1 MLENLLGY
9 ILFGSVI
16 SFASPWLVP
25 ILTVAPIVNILSVKA
40 YNKWEY
46 AHRSKMT
53 DLNQKLGHVEELPDD
68 FAAAKDIRI
77 YSMASWLR
85 ECYRDLSDQR
95 SKWDRNVVKKS
106 FLSRIADLVVILIR
120 DGGAYALLIHMFYS
134 GKIGIDEFVLYF
146 AAISSFASWVGDI
159 ISCWNKANTVSLKL
173 CDFRDFVDYPE
184 YDGSGIAKATDHM
197 NTVPEIEFKNV
208 SFRYDGAEQD
218 TIHDLS
224 LKIKSGEKLALVGLN
239 GAGKTTLVKLLC
251 GLYRPTSGEIFFN
264 GIPLSDFK
272 REDYY
277 KLISPVF
284 QEIRTAFFS
293 LAETV
298 SGKSTAETDLEKAET
313 CMRQAGLGA
322 KIDALPDG
330 IHTKLNKKV
339 HENGTELSGGEAQKL
354 IYAALKGGITVGSI
368 AKYVTCIMLLVET
381 LINIVTT
388 TQQALYNNH
397 YLKRYFSYFD
407 IPNNM
412 YQGSL
417 TVEKRDDNEYY
428 VEFRNVSFKY
438 PNTEAYA
445 LRNVNLKFKI
455 GEKLAI
461 VGMNGSGKTTFIKLL
476 CRLYDPTEGEILLN
490 GVNIQKYDYDEY
502 MSVFSVVFQ
511 DFSLFSFKIGE
522 VVASSKTFDE
532 NKVRECLVK
541 ANFGDRLHEMPEGI
555 HTYLYKGYDQSGIEI
570 SGGEAQKIALARALY
585 KDSPFILLDEPTA
598 ALDPISEYEVYSNF
612 NAISG
617 DKTTVYISH
626 RLASCRFCNKIVVFD
641 DGKIVQHGS
650 HEELLSDVNGKY
662 HELWNAQAQYYT
674 T

>member
-1 MLENLLGY
+1 MKKKKPTHSVFSNFAWSLKMLLKYSKAAFFITALFIPINIGLRYLEIYLPSLVVSEITNGQTLTHSLLSIGIVMLLIMLGNIIVQALGHIRNSTLGIYRYKMTALVTRKQLSMFYQTYEQKEVRDLANRASNATQMWDGVQPLTDIVYSGFGMIENLLGY

-85 ECYRDLSDQR
+85 ECYRDLSEQR
-95 SKWDRNVVKKS
+95 AKWDRTTIKKS

-120 DGGAYALLIHMFYS
+120 DGGAYALLIHMFYN

-146 AAISSFASWVGDI
+146 AAISSFASWVGGI

-184 YDGSGIAKATDHM
+184 YDGSGIAKAADHM

-354 IYAALKGGITVGSI
+354 
-368 AKYVTCIMLLVET
+368 M
-381 LINIVTT
+381 
-388 TQQALYNNH
+388 
-397 YLKRYFSYFD
+397 
-407 IPNNM
+407 
-412 YQGSL
+412 
-417 TVEKRDDNEYY
+417 
-428 VEFRNVSFKY
+428 
-438 PNTEAYA
+438 
-445 LRNVNLKFKI
+445 
-455 GEKLAI
+455 
-461 VGMNGSGKTTFIKLL
+461 
-476 CRLYDPTEGEILLN
+476 
-490 GVNIQKYDYDEY
+490 
-502 MSVFSVVFQ
+502 
-511 DFSLFSFKIGE
+511 
-522 VVASSKTFDE
+522 
-532 NKVRECLVK
+532 
-541 ANFGDRLHEMPEGI
+541 
-555 HTYLYKGYDQSGIEI
+555 
-570 SGGEAQKIALARALY
+570 LARALY
-585 KDSPFILLDEPTA
+585 KDAPLLILDEPTA
-598 ALDPISEYEVYSNF
+598 ALDPIAESKIYNEF
-612 NAISG
+612 NVMAKN
-617 DKTTVYISH
+617 KTSLFISH
-626 RLASCRFCNKIVVFD
+626 RLASTSFCDRIILLENGNITEEGTHQELMGANGTYKGLFD
-641 DGKIVQHGS
+641 IQSCWYKEDMEGGDG
-650 HEELLSDVNGKY
+650 E
-662 HELWNAQAQYYT
+662 
-674 T
+674 

>member
-1 MLENLLGY
+1 MKKKKPTHSVFSNFAWSLKMLLKYSKAAFFITALFIPINIGLRYLEIYLPSLVVSEITNGQTLTHSLLSIGIVMLLIMLGNIIVQALGHIRNSTLGIYRYKMTDLVTRKQLSMFYQTYEQKKVRDLANRASNATQMWDGVQPLTDIVYNSFGMLENLLGY

-146 AAISSFASWVGDI
+146 AAISSFASWVGGI

-184 YDGSGIAKATDHM
+184 YDGSGIAKAADHM

-354 IYAALKGGITVGSI
+354 
-368 AKYVTCIMLLVET
+368 M
-381 LINIVTT
+381 
-388 TQQALYNNH
+388 
-397 YLKRYFSYFD
+397 
-407 IPNNM
+407 
-412 YQGSL
+412 
-417 TVEKRDDNEYY
+417 
-428 VEFRNVSFKY
+428 
-438 PNTEAYA
+438 
-445 LRNVNLKFKI
+445 
-455 GEKLAI
+455 
-461 VGMNGSGKTTFIKLL
+461 
-476 CRLYDPTEGEILLN
+476 
-490 GVNIQKYDYDEY
+490 
-502 MSVFSVVFQ
+502 
-511 DFSLFSFKIGE
+511 
-522 VVASSKTFDE
+522 
-532 NKVRECLVK
+532 
-541 ANFGDRLHEMPEGI
+541 
-555 HTYLYKGYDQSGIEI
+555 
-570 SGGEAQKIALARALY
+570 LARALY
-585 KDSPFILLDEPTA
+585 KDAPLLILDEPTA
-598 ALDPISEYEVYSNF
+598 ALDPIAESKIYNEF
-612 NAISG
+612 NVMAKN
-617 DKTTVYISH
+617 KTSLFISH
-626 RLASCRFCNKIVVFD
+626 RLASTSFCDRIILLENGNITEEGTHQELMGANGTYKGLFD
-641 DGKIVQHGS
+641 IQSCWYKEDMEGGDS
-650 HEELLSDVNGKY
+650 E
-662 HELWNAQAQYYT
+662 
-674 T
+674 

>member
-1 MLENLLGY
+1 MKKKKPTHSVFSNFAWSLKMLLKYSKAAFFITALFIPINIGLRYLEIYLPSLVVSEITNGQTLTHSLLSIGIVMLLIMLGNIIVQALGHIRNSTLGIYRYKMTAFVTRKQLSMFYQTYEQKKVRDLANRASNATQMWDGVQPLTDIVYNGFGMLENLLGY

-120 DGGAYALLIHMFYS
+120 DGGVYALLIHMFYS

-146 AAISSFASWVGDI
+146 ATISSFASWVGGI

-184 YDGSGIAKATDHM
+184 YDGSGIAKAADHM

-354 IYAALKGGITVGSI
+354 
-368 AKYVTCIMLLVET
+368 M
-381 LINIVTT
+381 
-388 TQQALYNNH
+388 
-397 YLKRYFSYFD
+397 
-407 IPNNM
+407 
-412 YQGSL
+412 
-417 TVEKRDDNEYY
+417 
-428 VEFRNVSFKY
+428 
-438 PNTEAYA
+438 
-445 LRNVNLKFKI
+445 
-455 GEKLAI
+455 
-461 VGMNGSGKTTFIKLL
+461 
-476 CRLYDPTEGEILLN
+476 
-490 GVNIQKYDYDEY
+490 
-502 MSVFSVVFQ
+502 
-511 DFSLFSFKIGE
+511 
-522 VVASSKTFDE
+522 
-532 NKVRECLVK
+532 
-541 ANFGDRLHEMPEGI
+541 
-555 HTYLYKGYDQSGIEI
+555 
-570 SGGEAQKIALARALY
+570 LARALY
-585 KDSPFILLDEPTA
+585 KDAPLLILDEPTA
-598 ALDPISEYEVYSNF
+598 ALDPIAESKIYNEF
-612 NAISG
+612 NVMAKN
-617 DKTTVYISH
+617 KTSLFISH
-626 RLASCRFCNKIVVFD
+626 RLASTSFCDRIILLENGNITEEGTHQELMGANGTYKGLFD
-641 DGKIVQHGS
+641 IQSCWYKEDMEGGDG
-650 HEELLSDVNGKY
+650 E
-662 HELWNAQAQYYT
+662 
-674 T
+674 

>member
-1 MLENLLGY
+1 MIMKKKKPTHSVFSNFAWSLKMLLKYSKAAFFITALFIPINIGLRYLEIYLPSLVVSEITNGQTLTHSLLSIGIVMLLIMLGNIIVQALGHIRNSTLGIYRYKMTALVTRKQLSMFYQTYEQKEVRDLANRASIATQMWDGVQPITDIVYSGFGIIENLLGY
-9 ILFGSVI
+9 IFFGSVI
-16 SFASPWLVP
+16 SFASPWLIP

-85 ECYRDLSDQR
+85 ECYRDLSEQR
-95 SKWDRNVVKKS
+95 AKWDRTTVKKS

-146 AAISSFASWVGDI
+146 AAISSFASWVGGI

-173 CDFRDFVDYPE
+173 CDFREFVDYPE
-184 YDGSGIAKATDHM
+184 YDGSGIAKAADHM

-354 IYAALKGGITVGSI
+354 
-368 AKYVTCIMLLVET
+368 M
-381 LINIVTT
+381 
-388 TQQALYNNH
+388 
-397 YLKRYFSYFD
+397 
-407 IPNNM
+407 
-412 YQGSL
+412 
-417 TVEKRDDNEYY
+417 
-428 VEFRNVSFKY
+428 
-438 PNTEAYA
+438 
-445 LRNVNLKFKI
+445 
-455 GEKLAI
+455 
-461 VGMNGSGKTTFIKLL
+461 
-476 CRLYDPTEGEILLN
+476 
-490 GVNIQKYDYDEY
+490 
-502 MSVFSVVFQ
+502 
-511 DFSLFSFKIGE
+511 
-522 VVASSKTFDE
+522 
-532 NKVRECLVK
+532 
-541 ANFGDRLHEMPEGI
+541 
-555 HTYLYKGYDQSGIEI
+555 
-570 SGGEAQKIALARALY
+570 LARALY
-585 KDSPFILLDEPTA
+585 KDAPLLILDEPTA
-598 ALDPISEYEVYSNF
+598 ALDPIAESKIYNEF
-612 NAISG
+612 NVMAKN
-617 DKTTVYISH
+617 KTSLFISH
-626 RLASCRFCNKIVVFD
+626 RLASTSFCDRIILLENGNITEEGTHQELMGANGTYKGLFD
-641 DGKIVQHGS
+641 IQSCWYKEDMEGGDG
-650 HEELLSDVNGKY
+650 E
-662 HELWNAQAQYYT
+662 
-674 T
+674 

>member
-1 MLENLLGY
+1 MKKKKPTHSVFSNFAWSLKMLLKYSKAAFFITALFIPINIGLRYLEIYLPSLVVSEITNGQTLTHSLLSIGIVMLLIMLGNIIVQALGHIRNSTLGIYRYKMTALVTRKQLSMFYQTYEQKKVRDLANRASNATQMWDGVQPLTDIVYNGFGMLENLLGY

-95 SKWDRNVVKKS
+95 SQWDRNVVKKS

-120 DGGAYALLIHMFYS
+120 DSGAYALLIHMFYS

-354 IYAALKGGITVGSI
+354 
-368 AKYVTCIMLLVET
+368 M
-381 LINIVTT
+381 
-388 TQQALYNNH
+388 
-397 YLKRYFSYFD
+397 
-407 IPNNM
+407 
-412 YQGSL
+412 
-417 TVEKRDDNEYY
+417 
-428 VEFRNVSFKY
+428 
-438 PNTEAYA
+438 
-445 LRNVNLKFKI
+445 
-455 GEKLAI
+455 
-461 VGMNGSGKTTFIKLL
+461 
-476 CRLYDPTEGEILLN
+476 
-490 GVNIQKYDYDEY
+490 
-502 MSVFSVVFQ
+502 
-511 DFSLFSFKIGE
+511 
-522 VVASSKTFDE
+522 
-532 NKVRECLVK
+532 
-541 ANFGDRLHEMPEGI
+541 
-555 HTYLYKGYDQSGIEI
+555 
-570 SGGEAQKIALARALY
+570 LARALY
-585 KDSPFILLDEPTA
+585 KDAPLLILDEPTA
-598 ALDPISEYEVYSNF
+598 ALDPIAESKIYTEF
-612 NAISG
+612 NVMAKS
-617 DKTTVYISH
+617 KTSLFISH
-626 RLASCRFCNKIVVFD
+626 RLASTSFCDRIVLLENGNITEEGTHQELMAANGTYKGLFD
-641 DGKIVQHGS
+641 IQSCWYKEDMEGGDS
-650 HEELLSDVNGKY
+650 E
-662 HELWNAQAQYYT
+662 
-674 T
+674 

>member
-1 MLENLLGY
+1 MKKKKPTHSVFSNFAWSLKMLLKYSKAAFFITALFIPINIGLRYLEIYLPSLVVSEITNGQTLTHSLLSIGIVMLLIMLGNIIVQALGHIRNSTLGIYRYKMTALVTRKQLSMFYQTYEQKEVRDLANRASNATQMWDGVQPLTDIVYNGFGMLENLLGY

-146 AAISSFASWVGDI
+146 AAISSFASWVGGI

-184 YDGSGIAKATDHM
+184 YDGSGIAKAADHM

-354 IYAALKGGITVGSI
+354 
-368 AKYVTCIMLLVET
+368 M
-381 LINIVTT
+381 
-388 TQQALYNNH
+388 
-397 YLKRYFSYFD
+397 
-407 IPNNM
+407 
-412 YQGSL
+412 
-417 TVEKRDDNEYY
+417 
-428 VEFRNVSFKY
+428 
-438 PNTEAYA
+438 
-445 LRNVNLKFKI
+445 
-455 GEKLAI
+455 
-461 VGMNGSGKTTFIKLL
+461 
-476 CRLYDPTEGEILLN
+476 
-490 GVNIQKYDYDEY
+490 
-502 MSVFSVVFQ
+502 
-511 DFSLFSFKIGE
+511 
-522 VVASSKTFDE
+522 
-532 NKVRECLVK
+532 
-541 ANFGDRLHEMPEGI
+541 
-555 HTYLYKGYDQSGIEI
+555 
-570 SGGEAQKIALARALY
+570 LARALY
-585 KDSPFILLDEPTA
+585 KDAPLLILDEPTA
-598 ALDPISEYEVYSNF
+598 ALDPIAESKIYNEF
-612 NAISG
+612 NVMTKN
-617 DKTTVYISH
+617 KTSLFISH
-626 RLASCRFCNKIVVFD
+626 RLASTSFCDRIILLENGNITEEGTHQELMGANGTYKGLFD
-641 DGKIVQHGS
+641 IQSCWYKEDMEGGDG
-650 HEELLSDVNGKY
+650 E
-662 HELWNAQAQYYT
+662 
-674 T
+674 

>member
-1 MLENLLGY
+1 MIMKKKKPTHSVFSNFAWSLKMLLKYSKAAFFITALFIPINIGLRYLEIYLPSLVVSEITNGQTLTHSLLSIGIVMLLIMLGNIIVQALGHIRNSTLGIYRYKMTALVTRKQLSMFYQTYEQKEVRDLANRASNATQMWDGVQPLTDIVYSGFGMIENLLGY

-53 DLNQKLGHVEELPDD
+53 DLNQNLGHVEELPDD

-146 AAISSFASWVGDI
+146 AAISSFASWVGGI

-184 YDGSGIAKATDHM
+184 YDGSGIAKAADHM

-224 LKIKSGEKLALVGLN
+224 FKIKSGEKLALVGLN

-354 IYAALKGGITVGSI
+354 
-368 AKYVTCIMLLVET
+368 M
-381 LINIVTT
+381 
-388 TQQALYNNH
+388 
-397 YLKRYFSYFD
+397 
-407 IPNNM
+407 
-412 YQGSL
+412 
-417 TVEKRDDNEYY
+417 
-428 VEFRNVSFKY
+428 
-438 PNTEAYA
+438 
-445 LRNVNLKFKI
+445 
-455 GEKLAI
+455 
-461 VGMNGSGKTTFIKLL
+461 
-476 CRLYDPTEGEILLN
+476 
-490 GVNIQKYDYDEY
+490 
-502 MSVFSVVFQ
+502 
-511 DFSLFSFKIGE
+511 
-522 VVASSKTFDE
+522 
-532 NKVRECLVK
+532 
-541 ANFGDRLHEMPEGI
+541 
-555 HTYLYKGYDQSGIEI
+555 
-570 SGGEAQKIALARALY
+570 LARALY
-585 KDSPFILLDEPTA
+585 KDAPLLILDEPTA
-598 ALDPISEYEVYSNF
+598 ALDPIAESKIYNEF
-612 NAISG
+612 NVMAKN
-617 DKTTVYISH
+617 KTSLFISH
-626 RLASCRFCNKIVVFD
+626 RLASTSFCDRIILLENGNITEEGTHQELMGANGTYKGLFD
-641 DGKIVQHGS
+641 IQSCWYKEDMEGGDG
-650 HEELLSDVNGKY
+650 E
-662 HELWNAQAQYYT
+662 
-674 T
+674 

>member
-1 MLENLLGY
+1 MKKKKPTHSVFSNFAWSLKMLLKYSKAAFFITALFIPINIGLRYLEIYLPSLVVSEITNGQTLTHSLLSIGIVMLLIMLGNIIVQALGHIRNSTLGIYRYKMTALVTRKQLSMFYQTYEQKEVRDLANRASNATQMWDGVQPLTDIVYNGFGMLENLLGY

-146 AAISSFASWVGDI
+146 AAISSFASWVGGI

-184 YDGSGIAKATDHM
+184 YDGSGIAKAADHM

-208 SFRYDGAEQD
+208 SFRYDDAEQD

-298 SGKSTAETDLEKAET
+298 SGKSIAETDLEKAET

-354 IYAALKGGITVGSI
+354 
-368 AKYVTCIMLLVET
+368 M
-381 LINIVTT
+381 
-388 TQQALYNNH
+388 
-397 YLKRYFSYFD
+397 
-407 IPNNM
+407 
-412 YQGSL
+412 
-417 TVEKRDDNEYY
+417 
-428 VEFRNVSFKY
+428 
-438 PNTEAYA
+438 
-445 LRNVNLKFKI
+445 
-455 GEKLAI
+455 
-461 VGMNGSGKTTFIKLL
+461 
-476 CRLYDPTEGEILLN
+476 
-490 GVNIQKYDYDEY
+490 
-502 MSVFSVVFQ
+502 
-511 DFSLFSFKIGE
+511 
-522 VVASSKTFDE
+522 
-532 NKVRECLVK
+532 
-541 ANFGDRLHEMPEGI
+541 
-555 HTYLYKGYDQSGIEI
+555 
-570 SGGEAQKIALARALY
+570 LARALY
-585 KDSPFILLDEPTA
+585 KDAPLLILDEPTA
-598 ALDPISEYEVYSNF
+598 ALDPIAESKIYNEF
-612 NAISG
+612 NVMAKN
-617 DKTTVYISH
+617 KTSLFISH
-626 RLASCRFCNKIVVFD
+626 RLASTSFCDRIILLENGNITEEGTHQELMGANGTYKGLFDIQSCWYKEDMEGD
-641 DGKIVQHGS
+641 DG
-650 HEELLSDVNGKY
+650 E
-662 HELWNAQAQYYT
+662 
-674 T
+674 

>member
-1 MLENLLGY
+1 MKKKKPTHSVFSNFAWSLKMLLKYSKAAFFITALFIPINIGLRYLEIYLPSLVVSEITNGQTLNHSLLSIGIVMLLIMLGYIIIQALGHIRNSTLGIYRYKMTDLVTRKQLSMFYQTYEQKKVRDLANRASNATQMWDGVQPLTDIVYNGFGMLENLLGY

-146 AAISSFASWVGDI
+146 AAISSFASWVGGI

-184 YDGSGIAKATDHM
+184 YDGSGIAKAADHM

-264 GIPLSDFK
+264 SIPLSDFK

-298 SGKSTAETDLEKAET
+298 SGKSTSETDLEKAET

-354 IYAALKGGITVGSI
+354 
-368 AKYVTCIMLLVET
+368 M
-381 LINIVTT
+381 
-388 TQQALYNNH
+388 
-397 YLKRYFSYFD
+397 
-407 IPNNM
+407 
-412 YQGSL
+412 
-417 TVEKRDDNEYY
+417 
-428 VEFRNVSFKY
+428 
-438 PNTEAYA
+438 
-445 LRNVNLKFKI
+445 
-455 GEKLAI
+455 
-461 VGMNGSGKTTFIKLL
+461 
-476 CRLYDPTEGEILLN
+476 
-490 GVNIQKYDYDEY
+490 
-502 MSVFSVVFQ
+502 
-511 DFSLFSFKIGE
+511 
-522 VVASSKTFDE
+522 
-532 NKVRECLVK
+532 
-541 ANFGDRLHEMPEGI
+541 
-555 HTYLYKGYDQSGIEI
+555 
-570 SGGEAQKIALARALY
+570 LARALY
-585 KDSPFILLDEPTA
+585 KDAPLLILDEPTA
-598 ALDPISEYEVYSNF
+598 ALDPIAESKIYNEF
-612 NAISG
+612 NVMAKN
-617 DKTTVYISH
+617 KTSLFISH
-626 RLASCRFCNKIVVFD
+626 RLASTSFCDRIILLENGNITEEGTHQELTGANGTYKGLFD
-641 DGKIVQHGS
+641 IQSCWYKEDMEGGDG
-650 HEELLSDVNGKY
+650 E
-662 HELWNAQAQYYT
+662 
-674 T
+674 

>member
-1 MLENLLGY
+1 MKKKKPTHSVFSNFAWSLKMLLKYSKAAFFITALLIPINIGLRYLEIYLPSLVVSEVTNGQTLNHSLLSIGIVMLLIMLEYIIIQALGHIRNSTLGIYRYKMTDLVTRKQLSMFYQTYEQKKVRDLANRASNATQMWDGVQPLTDIVYNGFGMLENLLGY

-95 SKWDRNVVKKS
+95 SKLDRNVVKKS

-146 AAISSFASWVGDI
+146 AAISSFASWVGGI

-184 YDGSGIAKATDHM
+184 YDGSGIAKAADHM

-264 GIPLSDFK
+264 SIPISDFK

-298 SGKSTAETDLEKAET
+298 SGKSTSETDLEKAET

-354 IYAALKGGITVGSI
+354 
-368 AKYVTCIMLLVET
+368 M
-381 LINIVTT
+381 
-388 TQQALYNNH
+388 
-397 YLKRYFSYFD
+397 
-407 IPNNM
+407 
-412 YQGSL
+412 
-417 TVEKRDDNEYY
+417 
-428 VEFRNVSFKY
+428 
-438 PNTEAYA
+438 
-445 LRNVNLKFKI
+445 
-455 GEKLAI
+455 
-461 VGMNGSGKTTFIKLL
+461 
-476 CRLYDPTEGEILLN
+476 
-490 GVNIQKYDYDEY
+490 
-502 MSVFSVVFQ
+502 
-511 DFSLFSFKIGE
+511 
-522 VVASSKTFDE
+522 
-532 NKVRECLVK
+532 
-541 ANFGDRLHEMPEGI
+541 
-555 HTYLYKGYDQSGIEI
+555 
-570 SGGEAQKIALARALY
+570 LARALY
-585 KDSPFILLDEPTA
+585 KDAPLLILDEPTA
-598 ALDPISEYEVYSNF
+598 ALDPIAESKIYNEF
-612 NAISG
+612 NVMAKN
-617 DKTTVYISH
+617 KTSLFISH
-626 RLASCRFCNKIVVFD
+626 RLASTSFCDRIILLENGNITEEGTHQELMGANGTYKGLFD
-641 DGKIVQHGS
+641 IQSCWYKEDMEGGDG
-650 HEELLSDVNGKY
+650 E
-662 HELWNAQAQYYT
+662 
-674 T
+674 

>member
-1 MLENLLGY
+1 MKKKKPTHSVFSNFAWSLKMLLKYSKAAFFITALFIPINIGLRYLEIYLPSLVVSEITNGQTLTHSLLSIGIVMLLIMLGNIIVQALGHIRNSTLGIYRYKMTALVTRKQLSMFYQTYEQKKVRDLANRASNATQMWDGVQPLTDIVYNGFGMLENLFGY

-146 AAISSFASWVGDI
+146 AAISSFASWVGGI

-184 YDGSGIAKATDHM
+184 YDGSGIAKAADHM

-354 IYAALKGGITVGSI
+354 
-368 AKYVTCIMLLVET
+368 M
-381 LINIVTT
+381 
-388 TQQALYNNH
+388 
-397 YLKRYFSYFD
+397 
-407 IPNNM
+407 
-412 YQGSL
+412 
-417 TVEKRDDNEYY
+417 
-428 VEFRNVSFKY
+428 
-438 PNTEAYA
+438 
-445 LRNVNLKFKI
+445 
-455 GEKLAI
+455 
-461 VGMNGSGKTTFIKLL
+461 
-476 CRLYDPTEGEILLN
+476 
-490 GVNIQKYDYDEY
+490 
-502 MSVFSVVFQ
+502 
-511 DFSLFSFKIGE
+511 
-522 VVASSKTFDE
+522 
-532 NKVRECLVK
+532 
-541 ANFGDRLHEMPEGI
+541 
-555 HTYLYKGYDQSGIEI
+555 
-570 SGGEAQKIALARALY
+570 LARALY
-585 KDSPFILLDEPTA
+585 KDASLLILDEPTA
-598 ALDPISEYEVYSNF
+598 ALDPIAESKIYNEF
-612 NAISG
+612 NVMAKN
-617 DKTTVYISH
+617 KTSLFISH
-626 RLASCRFCNKIVVFD
+626 RLASTSFCDRIILLENGNITEEGTHQELMGANGTYKGLFD
-641 DGKIVQHGS
+641 IQSCWYKEDMEGGDG
-650 HEELLSDVNGKY
+650 E
-662 HELWNAQAQYYT
+662 
-674 T
+674 

>member
-1 MLENLLGY
+1 MKKKKPTHSVFSNFAWSLKMLLKYSKAAFFITALFIPINIGLRYLEIYLPSLVVSEITNGQTLNHSLLSIGIVMLLIMLGYIIIQALGHIRNSTLGIYRYKMTDLVTRKQLSMFYQTYEQKKVRDLANRASNATQMWDSVQPLTDIVYNGFGMLENLLGY

-146 AAISSFASWVGDI
+146 AAISSFASWVGGI

-184 YDGSGIAKATDHM
+184 YDGSGIAKAADHM

-264 GIPLSDFK
+264 SIPLSDFK

-298 SGKSTAETDLEKAET
+298 SGKSTSETDLEKAET

-354 IYAALKGGITVGSI
+354 
-368 AKYVTCIMLLVET
+368 M
-381 LINIVTT
+381 
-388 TQQALYNNH
+388 
-397 YLKRYFSYFD
+397 
-407 IPNNM
+407 
-412 YQGSL
+412 
-417 TVEKRDDNEYY
+417 
-428 VEFRNVSFKY
+428 
-438 PNTEAYA
+438 
-445 LRNVNLKFKI
+445 
-455 GEKLAI
+455 
-461 VGMNGSGKTTFIKLL
+461 
-476 CRLYDPTEGEILLN
+476 
-490 GVNIQKYDYDEY
+490 
-502 MSVFSVVFQ
+502 
-511 DFSLFSFKIGE
+511 
-522 VVASSKTFDE
+522 
-532 NKVRECLVK
+532 
-541 ANFGDRLHEMPEGI
+541 
-555 HTYLYKGYDQSGIEI
+555 
-570 SGGEAQKIALARALY
+570 LARALY
-585 KDSPFILLDEPTA
+585 KDAPLLILDEPTA
-598 ALDPISEYEVYSNF
+598 ALDPIAESKIYNEF
-612 NAISG
+612 NVMAKN
-617 DKTTVYISH
+617 KTSLFISH
-626 RLASCRFCNKIVVFD
+626 RLASTSFCDRIILLENGNITEEGTHQELMGANGTYKGLFD
-641 DGKIVQHGS
+641 IQSCWYKEDMEGGDG
-650 HEELLSDVNGKY
+650 E
-662 HELWNAQAQYYT
+662 
-674 T
+674 

>member
-1 MLENLLGY
+1 MKKKKPTHSVFSNFAWSLKMLLKYSKAAFFITALFIPINIGLRYLEIYLPSLVVSEITNGQTLTHSLLSIGIVMLLIMLGNIIVQALGHIRNSTLGIYRYKMTALVTRKQLSMFYQTYEQKKVRDLANRASNATQMWDGVQPLTDIVYNGFGMLENLLGY

-16 SFASPWLVP
+16 SFASPWLVL

-53 DLNQKLGHVEELPDD
+53 DLNHKLGHVEELPDD

-77 YSMASWLR
+77 YSMAFWLR

-146 AAISSFASWVGDI
+146 AAISSFASWVGGI

-184 YDGSGIAKATDHM
+184 YDGSGIAKAADHM

-354 IYAALKGGITVGSI
+354 
-368 AKYVTCIMLLVET
+368 M
-381 LINIVTT
+381 
-388 TQQALYNNH
+388 
-397 YLKRYFSYFD
+397 
-407 IPNNM
+407 
-412 YQGSL
+412 
-417 TVEKRDDNEYY
+417 
-428 VEFRNVSFKY
+428 
-438 PNTEAYA
+438 
-445 LRNVNLKFKI
+445 
-455 GEKLAI
+455 
-461 VGMNGSGKTTFIKLL
+461 
-476 CRLYDPTEGEILLN
+476 
-490 GVNIQKYDYDEY
+490 
-502 MSVFSVVFQ
+502 
-511 DFSLFSFKIGE
+511 
-522 VVASSKTFDE
+522 
-532 NKVRECLVK
+532 
-541 ANFGDRLHEMPEGI
+541 
-555 HTYLYKGYDQSGIEI
+555 
-570 SGGEAQKIALARALY
+570 LARALY
-585 KDSPFILLDEPTA
+585 KDAPLLILDEPTA
-598 ALDPISEYEVYSNF
+598 ALDPIAESKIYNEF
-612 NAISG
+612 NVMAKNKASLF
-617 DKTTVYISH
+617 ISH
-626 RLASCRFCNKIVVFD
+626 RLASTSFCDRIILLENGNITEEGTHQELIGANGTYKGLFD
-641 DGKIVQHGS
+641 IQSCWYKEDMEGGDG
-650 HEELLSDVNGKY
+650 E
-662 HELWNAQAQYYT
+662 
-674 T
+674 

>member
-1 MLENLLGY
+1 MKKKKPTHSVFSNFAWSLKMLLKYSKAAFFITALFIPINIGLRYLEIYLPSLVVSEITNGQTLTHSLLSIGIVMLLIMLGNIIVQALGHIRNSTLGIYRYKMTALVTRKQLSMFYQTYEQKEVRDLANRASNATQMWDGVQPLTDIVYSGFGMIENLLGY

-85 ECYRDLSDQR
+85 ECYRDLSEQR
-95 SKWDRNVVKKS
+95 AKWDRTTVKKS

-120 DGGAYALLIHMFYS
+120 DGGAYALLIHMFYN

-146 AAISSFASWVGDI
+146 AAISSFASWVGGI

-184 YDGSGIAKATDHM
+184 YDGSGIAKAADHM

-298 SGKSTAETDLEKAET
+298 SGKSTTETDLEKAET

-354 IYAALKGGITVGSI
+354 
-368 AKYVTCIMLLVET
+368 M
-381 LINIVTT
+381 
-388 TQQALYNNH
+388 
-397 YLKRYFSYFD
+397 
-407 IPNNM
+407 
-412 YQGSL
+412 
-417 TVEKRDDNEYY
+417 
-428 VEFRNVSFKY
+428 
-438 PNTEAYA
+438 
-445 LRNVNLKFKI
+445 
-455 GEKLAI
+455 
-461 VGMNGSGKTTFIKLL
+461 
-476 CRLYDPTEGEILLN
+476 
-490 GVNIQKYDYDEY
+490 
-502 MSVFSVVFQ
+502 
-511 DFSLFSFKIGE
+511 
-522 VVASSKTFDE
+522 
-532 NKVRECLVK
+532 
-541 ANFGDRLHEMPEGI
+541 
-555 HTYLYKGYDQSGIEI
+555 
-570 SGGEAQKIALARALY
+570 LARALY
-585 KDSPFILLDEPTA
+585 KDAPLLILDEPTA
-598 ALDPISEYEVYSNF
+598 ALDPIAESKIYNEF
-612 NAISG
+612 NVMAKN
-617 DKTTVYISH
+617 KTSLFISH
-626 RLASCRFCNKIVVFD
+626 RLASTSFCDRIILLENGNITEEGTHQELMGANGTYKGLFD
-641 DGKIVQHGS
+641 IQSCWYKEDMEGGDG
-650 HEELLSDVNGKY
+650 E
-662 HELWNAQAQYYT
+662 
-674 T
+674 

>member
-1 MLENLLGY
+1 MKKKKPTHSVFSNFAWSLKMLLKYSKAAFFITSLFIPINIGLRYLEIYLPSLVVSEVTYGQTLNHSLLSIGIVMLLIMLGYIIIQALGHIRNSTLGIYRYKMTDLVTRKQLSMFYQTYEQKEVRDLANRASIATQMWDGVQPLTDIVYNGFGMIENLLGY

-85 ECYRDLSDQR
+85 ECYRDLSEQR
-95 SKWDRNVVKKS
+95 AKWDRTTVKKS

-146 AAISSFASWVGDI
+146 AAISSFASWVGGT

-173 CDFRDFVDYPE
+173 CDFRDFVDYPK
-184 YDGSGIAKATDHM
+184 YDGSGIAKAADHM

-284 QEIRTAFFS
+284 QKIRTAFFS

-354 IYAALKGGITVGSI
+354 
-368 AKYVTCIMLLVET
+368 M
-381 LINIVTT
+381 
-388 TQQALYNNH
+388 
-397 YLKRYFSYFD
+397 
-407 IPNNM
+407 
-412 YQGSL
+412 
-417 TVEKRDDNEYY
+417 
-428 VEFRNVSFKY
+428 
-438 PNTEAYA
+438 
-445 LRNVNLKFKI
+445 
-455 GEKLAI
+455 
-461 VGMNGSGKTTFIKLL
+461 
-476 CRLYDPTEGEILLN
+476 
-490 GVNIQKYDYDEY
+490 
-502 MSVFSVVFQ
+502 
-511 DFSLFSFKIGE
+511 
-522 VVASSKTFDE
+522 
-532 NKVRECLVK
+532 
-541 ANFGDRLHEMPEGI
+541 
-555 HTYLYKGYDQSGIEI
+555 
-570 SGGEAQKIALARALY
+570 LARALY
-585 KDSPFILLDEPTA
+585 KDAPLLILDEPTA
-598 ALDPISEYEVYSNF
+598 ALDPIAESKIYNEF
-612 NAISG
+612 NVMAKN
-617 DKTTVYISH
+617 KTSLFISH
-626 RLASCRFCNKIVVFD
+626 RLASTSFCDRIILLENGNITEEGTHQELMASNGTYKGLFD
-641 DGKIVQHGS
+641 IQSCWYKEDMEGGDG
-650 HEELLSDVNGKY
+650 E
-662 HELWNAQAQYYT
+662 
-674 T
+674 

>member
-1 MLENLLGY
+1 MKKKKPTHSVFSNFAWSLKMLLKYSKAAFFITALFIPINIGLRYLEIYLPSLVVSEITNGQTLTHSLLSIGIVMLLIMLGNIIVQALGHIRNSTLGIYRYKMTALVTRKQLSMFYQTYEQKEVRDLANRASNATQMWDGVQPLTDIVYNGFGMLENLLGY

-46 AHRSKMT
+46 AHRGKMT

-68 FAAAKDIRI
+68 FTAAKDIRI

-134 GKIGIDEFVLYF
+134 GKIGFDEFVLYF
-146 AAISSFASWVGDI
+146 AAISSFASWVGGI

-184 YDGSGIAKATDHM
+184 YDGSGIAKAADHI

-354 IYAALKGGITVGSI
+354 
-368 AKYVTCIMLLVET
+368 M
-381 LINIVTT
+381 
-388 TQQALYNNH
+388 
-397 YLKRYFSYFD
+397 
-407 IPNNM
+407 
-412 YQGSL
+412 
-417 TVEKRDDNEYY
+417 
-428 VEFRNVSFKY
+428 
-438 PNTEAYA
+438 
-445 LRNVNLKFKI
+445 
-455 GEKLAI
+455 
-461 VGMNGSGKTTFIKLL
+461 
-476 CRLYDPTEGEILLN
+476 
-490 GVNIQKYDYDEY
+490 
-502 MSVFSVVFQ
+502 
-511 DFSLFSFKIGE
+511 
-522 VVASSKTFDE
+522 
-532 NKVRECLVK
+532 
-541 ANFGDRLHEMPEGI
+541 
-555 HTYLYKGYDQSGIEI
+555 
-570 SGGEAQKIALARALY
+570 LARALY
-585 KDSPFILLDEPTA
+585 KDAPLLILDEPTA
-598 ALDPISEYEVYSNF
+598 ALDPIAESKIYNEF
-612 NAISG
+612 NVMAKN
-617 DKTTVYISH
+617 KTSLFISH
-626 RLASCRFCNKIVVFD
+626 RLASTSFCDRIILLENGNITEEGTHQELMGANGTYKGLFD
-641 DGKIVQHGS
+641 IQSCWYKEDMEGGDG
-650 HEELLSDVNGKY
+650 E
-662 HELWNAQAQYYT
+662 
-674 T
+674 

>member
-1 MLENLLGY
+1 MKKKKPTHSVFSNFAWSLKMLLKYSKAAFFITALFIPINIGLRYLEIYLPSLVVSEITNGQTLTHSLLSIGIVMLLIMLGNIIVQALGHIRNSTLGIYRYKMTALVTRKQLSMFYQTYEQKKVRDLANRASNATQMWDGVQPLTDIVYNGFGMLENLFGY

-146 AAISSFASWVGDI
+146 AAISSFASWVGGI

-184 YDGSGIAKATDHM
+184 YDGSGIAKAADHM

-354 IYAALKGGITVGSI
+354 
-368 AKYVTCIMLLVET
+368 M
-381 LINIVTT
+381 
-388 TQQALYNNH
+388 
-397 YLKRYFSYFD
+397 
-407 IPNNM
+407 
-412 YQGSL
+412 
-417 TVEKRDDNEYY
+417 
-428 VEFRNVSFKY
+428 
-438 PNTEAYA
+438 
-445 LRNVNLKFKI
+445 
-455 GEKLAI
+455 
-461 VGMNGSGKTTFIKLL
+461 
-476 CRLYDPTEGEILLN
+476 
-490 GVNIQKYDYDEY
+490 
-502 MSVFSVVFQ
+502 
-511 DFSLFSFKIGE
+511 
-522 VVASSKTFDE
+522 
-532 NKVRECLVK
+532 
-541 ANFGDRLHEMPEGI
+541 
-555 HTYLYKGYDQSGIEI
+555 
-570 SGGEAQKIALARALY
+570 LARALY
-585 KDSPFILLDEPTA
+585 KDAPLLILDEPTA
-598 ALDPISEYEVYSNF
+598 ALDPIAESKIYNEF
-612 NAISG
+612 NVMAKN
-617 DKTTVYISH
+617 KTSLFISH
-626 RLASCRFCNKIVVFD
+626 RLASTSFCDRIILLENGNITEEGTHQELMGANGTYKGLFD
-641 DGKIVQHGS
+641 IQSCWYKEDMEGGDG
-650 HEELLSDVNGKY
+650 E
-662 HELWNAQAQYYT
+662 
-674 T
+674 

>member
-1 MLENLLGY
+1 MKKKKPTHSVFSNFAWSLKMLLKYSKAAFFITALFIPINIGLRYLEIYLPSLVVSEITNGQTLTHSLLSIGIVMLLIMLGNIIVQALGHIRNSTLGIYRYKMTALVTRKQLSMFYQTYEQKKVRDLANRASNATQMWDGVQPLTDIVYNGFGMLENLLGY

-184 YDGSGIAKATDHM
+184 YDGSGIAKAADHM

-264 GIPLSDFK
+264 SIPLSDFK

-354 IYAALKGGITVGSI
+354 
-368 AKYVTCIMLLVET
+368 M
-381 LINIVTT
+381 
-388 TQQALYNNH
+388 
-397 YLKRYFSYFD
+397 
-407 IPNNM
+407 
-412 YQGSL
+412 
-417 TVEKRDDNEYY
+417 
-428 VEFRNVSFKY
+428 
-438 PNTEAYA
+438 
-445 LRNVNLKFKI
+445 
-455 GEKLAI
+455 
-461 VGMNGSGKTTFIKLL
+461 
-476 CRLYDPTEGEILLN
+476 
-490 GVNIQKYDYDEY
+490 
-502 MSVFSVVFQ
+502 
-511 DFSLFSFKIGE
+511 
-522 VVASSKTFDE
+522 
-532 NKVRECLVK
+532 
-541 ANFGDRLHEMPEGI
+541 
-555 HTYLYKGYDQSGIEI
+555 
-570 SGGEAQKIALARALY
+570 LARALY
-585 KDSPFILLDEPTA
+585 KDAPLLILDEPTA
-598 ALDPISEYEVYSNF
+598 ALDPIAESKIYNEF
-612 NAISG
+612 NVMAKN
-617 DKTTVYISH
+617 KTSLFISH
-626 RLASCRFCNKIVVFD
+626 RLASTSFCDRIILLENGNITEEGTHQELMGANGTYKGLFD
-641 DGKIVQHGS
+641 IQSCWYKEDMEGGDG
-650 HEELLSDVNGKY
+650 E
-662 HELWNAQAQYYT
+662 
-674 T
+674 

>member
-1 MLENLLGY
+1 MKKKKPTHSVFSNFAWSLKMLLKYSKAAFFITVLFIPINVGLRYLEIYLPSLVVSEITNGQTLNHSLLSIGIVMLLIMLGYIIIQALGHIRNSTLGIYRYKMTDLVTRKQLSMFYQTYEQKKVRDLANRASNATQMWDGVQPLTDIVYNGFGMLENLLGY

-85 ECYRDLSDQR
+85 ECYRNLSDQR

-146 AAISSFASWVGDI
+146 AAISSFASWVGGI

-184 YDGSGIAKATDHM
+184 YDGSGIAKAADHM

-264 GIPLSDFK
+264 SIPLSDFK

-298 SGKSTAETDLEKAET
+298 SGKSTSETDLEKAET

-354 IYAALKGGITVGSI
+354 ILENGNITEEGTHQELMGANGTYKG
-368 AKYVTCIMLLVET
+368 L
-381 LINIVTT
+381 
-388 TQQALYNNH
+388 
-397 YLKRYFSYFD
+397 FD
-407 IPNNM
+407 IQSCWYKEDM
-412 YQGSL
+412 EGG
-417 TVEKRDDNEYY
+417 D
-428 VEFRNVSFKY
+428 
-438 PNTEAYA
+438 
-445 LRNVNLKFKI
+445 
-455 GEKLAI
+455 GE
-461 VGMNGSGKTTFIKLL
+461 
-476 CRLYDPTEGEILLN
+476 
-490 GVNIQKYDYDEY
+490 
-502 MSVFSVVFQ
+502 
-511 DFSLFSFKIGE
+511 
-522 VVASSKTFDE
+522 
-532 NKVRECLVK
+532 
-541 ANFGDRLHEMPEGI
+541 
-555 HTYLYKGYDQSGIEI
+555 
-570 SGGEAQKIALARALY
+570 
-585 KDSPFILLDEPTA
+585 
-598 ALDPISEYEVYSNF
+598 
-612 NAISG
+612 
-617 DKTTVYISH
+617 
-626 RLASCRFCNKIVVFD
+626 
-641 DGKIVQHGS
+641 
-650 HEELLSDVNGKY
+650 
-662 HELWNAQAQYYT
+662 
-674 T
+674 

>member
-1 MLENLLGY
+1 MKKKKPTHSVFSNFAWSLKMLLKYSKAAFFITALFIPINIGLRYLEIYLPSLVVSEITNGQTLTHSLLSIGIVMLLIMLGNIIVQALGHIRNSTLGIYRYKMTDLVTRKQLSMFYQTYEQKEVRDLANRASNATQMWDGVQPLTDIVYNGFGMLENLLGY

-85 ECYRDLSDQR
+85 ECYRDLSEQR
-95 SKWDRNVVKKS
+95 AKWDRTTVKKS

-120 DGGAYALLIHMFYS
+120 DGGAYALLIHMFYN

-146 AAISSFASWVGDI
+146 AAISSFASWVGGI

-184 YDGSGIAKATDHM
+184 YDGSGIAKAADHM

-354 IYAALKGGITVGSI
+354 
-368 AKYVTCIMLLVET
+368 M
-381 LINIVTT
+381 
-388 TQQALYNNH
+388 
-397 YLKRYFSYFD
+397 
-407 IPNNM
+407 
-412 YQGSL
+412 
-417 TVEKRDDNEYY
+417 
-428 VEFRNVSFKY
+428 
-438 PNTEAYA
+438 
-445 LRNVNLKFKI
+445 
-455 GEKLAI
+455 
-461 VGMNGSGKTTFIKLL
+461 
-476 CRLYDPTEGEILLN
+476 
-490 GVNIQKYDYDEY
+490 
-502 MSVFSVVFQ
+502 
-511 DFSLFSFKIGE
+511 
-522 VVASSKTFDE
+522 
-532 NKVRECLVK
+532 
-541 ANFGDRLHEMPEGI
+541 
-555 HTYLYKGYDQSGIEI
+555 
-570 SGGEAQKIALARALY
+570 LARALY
-585 KDSPFILLDEPTA
+585 KDAPLLILDEPTA
-598 ALDPISEYEVYSNF
+598 ALDPIAESKIYNEF
-612 NAISG
+612 NVMAKN
-617 DKTTVYISH
+617 KTSLFISH
-626 RLASCRFCNKIVVFD
+626 RLASTSFCDRIILLENGNITEEGTHQELMGANGTYKGLFD
-641 DGKIVQHGS
+641 IQSCWYKEDMEGGDG
-650 HEELLSDVNGKY
+650 E
-662 HELWNAQAQYYT
+662 
-674 T
+674 

>member
-1 MLENLLGY
+1 MKKKKPTHSVFSNFAWSLKMLLKYSKAAFFITALFIPINIGLRYLEIYLPSLVVSEITNGQTLNHSLLSIGIVMLLIMLGYIIIQALGHIRNSTLGIYRYKMTDLVTRKQLSMFYQTYEQKKVRDLANRASNATQMWDGVQPLTDIVYNGFGMLENLLGY

-146 AAISSFASWVGDI
+146 AAISSFASWVGGI

-184 YDGSGIAKATDHM
+184 YDGSGIAKAADHM

-264 GIPLSDFK
+264 SIPLSDFK

-298 SGKSTAETDLEKAET
+298 SGKSTSETDLEKAET

-354 IYAALKGGITVGSI
+354 ILENGNITEEGTHQELMGANGTYKG
-368 AKYVTCIMLLVET
+368 L
-381 LINIVTT
+381 
-388 TQQALYNNH
+388 
-397 YLKRYFSYFD
+397 FD
-407 IPNNM
+407 IQSCWYKEDM
-412 YQGSL
+412 EGG
-417 TVEKRDDNEYY
+417 D
-428 VEFRNVSFKY
+428 
-438 PNTEAYA
+438 
-445 LRNVNLKFKI
+445 
-455 GEKLAI
+455 GE
-461 VGMNGSGKTTFIKLL
+461 
-476 CRLYDPTEGEILLN
+476 
-490 GVNIQKYDYDEY
+490 
-502 MSVFSVVFQ
+502 
-511 DFSLFSFKIGE
+511 
-522 VVASSKTFDE
+522 
-532 NKVRECLVK
+532 
-541 ANFGDRLHEMPEGI
+541 
-555 HTYLYKGYDQSGIEI
+555 
-570 SGGEAQKIALARALY
+570 
-585 KDSPFILLDEPTA
+585 
-598 ALDPISEYEVYSNF
+598 
-612 NAISG
+612 
-617 DKTTVYISH
+617 
-626 RLASCRFCNKIVVFD
+626 
-641 DGKIVQHGS
+641 
-650 HEELLSDVNGKY
+650 
-662 HELWNAQAQYYT
+662 
-674 T
+674 

>member
-1 MLENLLGY
+1 MKKKKPTHSVFSNFAWSLKMLLKYSKAAFFITALFIPINIGLRYLEIYLPSLVVSEITNGQTLTHSLLSIGIVMLLIMLGNIIVQALGHIRNSTLGIYRYKMTALVTRKQLSMFYQTYEQKEVRDLANRASNATQMWDGVQPLTDIVYNGFGMLENLLGY

-146 AAISSFASWVGDI
+146 AAISSFASWVGGI

-184 YDGSGIAKATDHM
+184 YDGSGIAKAVDHM

-354 IYAALKGGITVGSI
+354 
-368 AKYVTCIMLLVET
+368 M
-381 LINIVTT
+381 
-388 TQQALYNNH
+388 
-397 YLKRYFSYFD
+397 
-407 IPNNM
+407 
-412 YQGSL
+412 
-417 TVEKRDDNEYY
+417 
-428 VEFRNVSFKY
+428 
-438 PNTEAYA
+438 
-445 LRNVNLKFKI
+445 
-455 GEKLAI
+455 
-461 VGMNGSGKTTFIKLL
+461 
-476 CRLYDPTEGEILLN
+476 
-490 GVNIQKYDYDEY
+490 
-502 MSVFSVVFQ
+502 
-511 DFSLFSFKIGE
+511 
-522 VVASSKTFDE
+522 
-532 NKVRECLVK
+532 
-541 ANFGDRLHEMPEGI
+541 
-555 HTYLYKGYDQSGIEI
+555 
-570 SGGEAQKIALARALY
+570 LARALY
-585 KDSPFILLDEPTA
+585 KDAPLLILDEPTA
-598 ALDPISEYEVYSNF
+598 ALDPIAESKIYNEF
-612 NAISG
+612 NVMAKN
-617 DKTTVYISH
+617 KTSLFISH
-626 RLASCRFCNKIVVFD
+626 RLASTSFCDRIILLENGNITEEGTHQELMGANGTYKGLFD
-641 DGKIVQHGS
+641 IQSCWYKEDMEGGDG
-650 HEELLSDVNGKY
+650 E
-662 HELWNAQAQYYT
+662 
-674 T
+674 